1 MRITV
6 NILNKKPI
14 QILIIIIGIAL
25 IVSLS
30 RSILKMFKA
39 KDELRLAEQKIEE
52 LQKEAASLTEKRE
65 FYQSEEFIEQE
76 ARNKLNMAKEGET
89 VVVLPPN
96 LKEILGEKEN
106 QPQTPLPNWRQWL
119 SLFL

>member
-1 MRITV
+1 MRLTV

-14 QILIIIIGIAL
+14 QILIIIIGIAF

-30 RSILKMFKA
+30 RSILKMFRA
-39 KDELRLAEQKIEE
+39 SDELRLAEQKIEE
-52 LQKEAASLTEKRE
+52 LQEEAASLTVKKE

-76 ARNKLNMAKEGET
+76 ARNKLNMVKEGEA

-106 QPQTPLPNWRQWL
+106 QPQASLSNWRQWL
-119 SLFL
+119 NLFL